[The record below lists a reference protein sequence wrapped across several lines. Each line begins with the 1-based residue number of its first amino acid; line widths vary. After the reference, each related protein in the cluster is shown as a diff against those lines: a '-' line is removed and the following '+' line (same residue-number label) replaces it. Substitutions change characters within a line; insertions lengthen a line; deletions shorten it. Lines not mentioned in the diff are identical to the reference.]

1 MLLLHQSN
9 NKGDNPF
16 TSTILIMNKFP
27 NLTNQELLEELRARI
42 IAGTIEV
49 EWEDTYGDSSTIT
62 NLATRIK
69 GKKWCYLNFEKVL
82 SQKSKKKK

>member
-1 MLLLHQSN
+1 LLLLHQSN

-49 EWEDTYGDSSTIT
+49 E
-62 NLATRIK
+62 
-69 GKKWCYLNFEKVL
+69 
-82 SQKSKKKK
+82 